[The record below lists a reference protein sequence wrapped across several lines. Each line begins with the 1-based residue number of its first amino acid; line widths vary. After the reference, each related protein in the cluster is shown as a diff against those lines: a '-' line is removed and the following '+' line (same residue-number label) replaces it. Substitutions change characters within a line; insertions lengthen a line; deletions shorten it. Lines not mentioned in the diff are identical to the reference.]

1 MDENNNKIS
10 GGVGALKICDSSE
23 SLPIINYSICDS
35 CGKDKI
41 DQANESVSAHKRYSR
56 RELYEI
62 KIDQADNPYAA
73 DQIRLFCNQ
82 HFPNIPGITI
92 ISNSLLLDDKTV
104 AYNEQYSS
112 RPSSKEES
120 RDGTR

>member
-23 SLPIINYSICDS
+23 SLPICDS
-35 CGKDKI
+35 CGKDRI
-41 DQANESVSAHKRYSR
+41 DRANESVSAHKRYSR

-92 ISNSLLLDDKTV
+92 ISNSLLLDDKMV